1 MKKLFVLLLLGS
13 AQLALAQKGK
23 PYPVFPEKF
32 ESPLAETKTKYGK
45 GEVEFMS
52 GNWTL
57 QEAIIGSVAD
67 KDRFKGKQSIRMQQ
81 NLDAP
86 SLLQMNFDLPNGAS
100 KVSFQYASYGK
111 DRSCTFI
118 LEYSSD
124 HGATWTRADRVI
136 TDASDGLSTAI
147 FKFDLK
153 GNVRFRI
160 NKIGLGSSE
169 NEASIK
175 NGRLNID
182 EFTVYQN

>member
-1 MKKLFVLLLLGS
+1 MKKMLVFLLLGMS
-13 AQLALAQKGK
+13 QLAFAQKGK
-23 PYPVFPEKF
+23 PYPGFPEKF
-32 ESPLAETKTKYGK
+32 ETPLAETKSKYGK
-45 GEVEFMS
+45 GEVVFKS

-57 QEAIIGSVAD
+57 EQALIGDAAD
-67 KDRFKGKQSIRMQQ
+67 KDRFKGKQAIRMQQ

-100 KVSFQYASYGK
+100 KVSFQYGAYGK

-124 HGATWTRADRVI
+124 EGKTWSRADQVI
-136 TDASDGLSTAI
+136 TDASDGLSTAT
-147 FKFDLK
+147 FKFDIK

-169 NEASIK
+169 KEASIK

-182 EFTVYQN
+182 DFTVYQN